1 MENFPDPLHN
11 PGHKTAA
18 KKRRLQAREALGLA
32 VCLSL
37 FPLTPR
43 FQCSVTASIAQII
56 HRVVVVLASC
66 MLVVCLLL
74 SVSYIGICD
83 CVCYL
88 YLSSICFFVR
98 YLLRSC
104 VSGAEHGSTK
114 FLPSTSII
122 CGRCRLFRGCRKDV
136 AYNVETVHRI
146 GCFLRAFFVT
156 TNWRLLIML
165 AY

>member
-1 MENFPDPLHN
+1 MV
-11 PGHKTAA
+11 A
-18 KKRRLQAREALGLA
+18 KKRRLPARVALLA
-32 VCLSL
+32 GTWGARVGSMSFTFSPDPAL
-37 FPLTPR
+37 R
-43 FQCSVTASIAQII
+43 FSISESIAQVI
-56 HRVVVVLASC
+56 HWVVVVLASC
-66 MLVVCLLL
+66 LLVVCLLL
-74 SVSYIGICD
+74 TVSYIGICD

-114 FLPSTSII
+114 FLRSTSII
-122 CGRCRLFRGCRKDV
+122 CGRCRLFRGCRTDV
-136 AYNVETVHRI
+136 AYNVETVHRV

-165 AY
+165 SYWPSLG

>member
-1 MENFPDPLHN
+1 M
-11 PGHKTAA
+11 AA
-18 KKRRLQAREALGLA
+18 KKRRLPARVALLA
-32 VCLSL
+32 GTWGARVGSMSFT

-43 FQCSVTASIAQII
+43 LPCSVTASIAQII
-56 HRVVVVLASC
+56 RWVVVVLASC
-66 MLVVCLLL
+66 LLVVCLLL

-122 CGRCRLFRGCRKDV
+122 CGRCRLLRGCRTDV
-136 AYNVETVHRI
+136 AYNVQTVHRI

-156 TNWRLLIML
+156 TNWRILIML
-165 AY
+165 AYWSSLG